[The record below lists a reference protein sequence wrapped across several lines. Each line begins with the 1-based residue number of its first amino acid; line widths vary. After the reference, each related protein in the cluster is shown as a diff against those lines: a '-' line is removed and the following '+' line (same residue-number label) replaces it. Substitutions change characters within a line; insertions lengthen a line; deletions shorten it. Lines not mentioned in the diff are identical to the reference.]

1 MINALAEALSTQTH
15 CLKVPRA
22 NLIVGCCI
30 DNTISFFYPLPIIP
44 LPALRLCE
52 TNNP

>member
-15 CLKVPRA
+15 CLKVLRA
-22 NLIVGCCI
+22 KLIVGCCI
-30 DNTISFFYPLPIIP
+30 DNTISFFYPLP
-44 LPALRLCE
+44 ALRLFE